1 MYRAQYKN
9 EFYSNFNFIHAG
21 FLSTEDAEAPGNYGL
36 LDQSLALRLY
46 SSYYE
51 KLYLTFPLH
60 WRIPMFVYRWVRNHV
75 QHFGG
80 NPDSI
85 TIFGESAGGASV
97 DFQVLSPYSKG

>member
-46 SSYYE
+46 STTKNCISLFPFIDE
-51 KLYLTFPLH
+51 FQCLYTDGLETTFNTLEGILILLP
-60 WRIPMFVYRWVRNHV
+60 FSAKAQGVRV
-75 QHFGG
+75 
-80 NPDSI
+80 
-85 TIFGESAGGASV
+85 
-97 DFQVLSPYSKG
+97 